1 MSARIVLPS
10 EVRQTEDLRK
20 TIRSMVTDPRVR
32 KFEQLR
38 AEGVDSE
45 TASYLSD
52 LREMDTASQAE
63 HVLRTAQYD
72 DPMDRIRWAA
82 TTETQGALRSVG
94 QATGAAVGSA
104 MSMVL
109 LRTVTRYSGA
119 LLLGGTLASGAI
131 VAAVVGKTVAGS
143 LGKAA
148 AIVAIAN
155 VVMASGILALAIGRR
170 R

>member
-1 MSARIVLPS
+1 MPRIILPS
-10 EVRQTEDLRK
+10 EVKQTEDLRK
-20 TIRSMVTDPRVR
+20 TLRSMVVDPRVR

-38 AEGVDSE
+38 AEGMDSE
-45 TASYLSD
+45 TAMALSD
-52 LREMDTASQAE
+52 LREMDTAAQAE

-104 MSMVL
+104 MSMVI
-109 LRTVTRYSGA
+109 LRTITQYSGT
-119 LLLGGTLASGAI
+119 LMLGGTLVAGGI
-131 VAAVVGKTVAGS
+131 VATLVGKTVAGT

-148 AIVAIAN
+148 AVVAITN